1 MKYLKII
8 FILLFYFNISSHS
21 YSGEIY
27 FINVKKILNESKAGK
42 EAQEYLKKKFVSE
55 SKKFEKESASLK
67 KEEKDLIEKKKL
79 ITPEE
84 YKKNINSLREKSISF
99 QKKRQK
105 SSNEIL
111 NLKNQAR
118 TKMLVAINPIL
129 TKYMKENNID
139 VVVEKKFI
147 VSANTTKDITDN
159 ILKILNKELKSLN
172 LN

>member
-1 MKYLKII
+1 MKII
-8 FILLFYFNISSHS
+8 KATLLTILLVFSTNFLNASEVYI
-21 YSGEIY
+21 IDM
-27 FINVKKILNESKAGK
+27 KKILNESVAGK
-42 EAQEYLKKKFVSE
+42 KAQEFLKKKLTSE
-55 SKKFEKESASLK
+55 SKEFEKESKALK
-67 KEEKDLIEKKKL
+67 KEESDLIAKKKVL
-79 ITPEE
+79 AAEE
-84 YKKNINSLREKSISF
+84 YKKNINKLRAKNIDF

-147 VSANTTKDITDN
+147 VSANTTKDITNN

>member
-21 YSGEIY
+21 YSGEIH

-105 SSNEIL
+105 SSSDFLKKKNEAKQKL
-111 NLKNQAR
+111 LKS
-118 TKMLVAINPIL
+118 LDPIIK
-129 TKYMKENNID
+129 KYMDDNKIAMIVD
-139 VVVEKKFI
+139 EKSIIMSNSKL
-147 VSANTTKDITDN
+147 DLTDE
-159 ILKILNKELKSLN
+159 IIKILNTELKTLN

>member
-27 FINVKKILNESKAGK
+27 FINVKKILNESKARK

-105 SSNEIL
+105 SSSDFLKKKNEAKQKL
-111 NLKNQAR
+111 LKS
-118 TKMLVAINPIL
+118 LDPIIK
-129 TKYMKENNID
+129 KYMDDNKIAMIVD
-139 VVVEKKFI
+139 EKSIIMSNSKL
-147 VSANTTKDITDN
+147 DLTDE
-159 ILKILNKELKSLN
+159 IIKILNTELKTLN